1 MTNIIVH
8 DDGPVRIIRMNRP
21 EKKNALTQ
29 DMYAEI
35 IDTLD
40 RSSADD
46 AVRCVVIT
54 GTGGA
59 FTAGNDLA
67 NFRDRS
73 ADQENASP
81 GGGALLLRALLR
93 NTKPLIAAVDG
104 VAFGIGMTLMFHCDY
119 VVATEAAKFATPF
132 VSLGLVPEGGSTLL
146 MPLAIGH
153 QKAFEMLVLGRRMD
167 GKAVFDAGV
176 VNKLAEAGCAEADA
190 VAIAH
195 EIAALPAKS
204 VALTREM
211 LRLPVEQLAAR
222 IDLELEHFN
231 AQMRSP
237 EAAAAFARFLAP
249 KN

>member
-73 ADQENASP
+73 AHQENASP

-132 VSLGLVPEGGSTLL
+132 VSLGLVPEGASTLL
-146 MPLAIGH
+146 
-153 QKAFEMLVLGRRMD
+153 RW
-167 GKAVFDAGV
+167 
-176 VNKLAEAGCAEADA
+176 CAS
-190 VAIAH
+190 
-195 EIAALPAKS
+195 KTS
-204 VALTREM
+204 T
-211 LRLPVEQLAAR
+211 
-222 IDLELEHFN
+222 
-231 AQMRSP
+231 S
-237 EAAAAFARFLAP
+237 
-249 KN
+249 